1 MRTPTAHWRNELRF
15 SGCQSE
21 QIVRFGG
28 SPGLRDE
35 GLLQS
40 AVLRAENKVAYEPTA
55 SVATVAASLAW
66 GLIKNHAFVDGNKRI
81 GLASM
86 VVFTELNGYHLT
98 CTEVEETAW
107 CCERQRARSQK
118 SNGRDGWK
126 ASSCLN
132 KGVLNMMRSVRPVPP
147 GPADDR

>member
-1 MRTPTAHWRNELRF
+1 M
-15 SGCQSE
+15 
-21 QIVRFGG
+21 
-28 SPGLRDE
+28 RDE

-98 CTEVEETAW
+98 CTEVEETGMVL
-107 CCERQRARSQK
+107 RAA
-118 SNGRDGWK
+118 
-126 ASSCLN
+126 ASEITEEQWTRW
-132 KGVLNMMRSVRPVPP
+132 VESVIVPK
-147 GPADDR
+147 